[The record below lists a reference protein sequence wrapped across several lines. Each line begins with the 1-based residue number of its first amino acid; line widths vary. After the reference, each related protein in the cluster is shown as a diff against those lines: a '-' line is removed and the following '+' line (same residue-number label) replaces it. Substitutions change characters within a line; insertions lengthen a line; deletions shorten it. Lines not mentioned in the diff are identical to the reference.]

1 MKCEKLTNSQK
12 FLENS
17 EYSSTSKISSN
28 SKKIKNKLGKP
39 SLT

>member
-1 MKCEKLTNSQK
+1 MKCEKLANSQN

-17 EYSSTSKISSN
+17 EYSSTSKISLN
-28 SKKIKNKLGKP
+28 SKKIKNKLGKL